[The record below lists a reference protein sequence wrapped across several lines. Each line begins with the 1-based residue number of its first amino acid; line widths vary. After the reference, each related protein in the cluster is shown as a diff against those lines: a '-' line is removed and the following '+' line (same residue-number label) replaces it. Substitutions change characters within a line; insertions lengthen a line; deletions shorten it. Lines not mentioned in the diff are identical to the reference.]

1 MRKYLIALGFAVAA
15 APALAQGPDYDS
27 GYGEAIA
34 RAIPRGE
41 QVEAMAPVLDRVLG
55 GLLSLDV
62 GPVLD
67 AVDPY
72 ARRPGY
78 GVPGRTLREMGRR
91 DDPYFEDRL
100 RSSVY
105 GTTAEMG
112 RMMDSMALAAP
123 AIGRSLF
130 ELQRSIGVAVEDY
143 ERRRG
148 APVDDE
154 PYWDD

>member
-1 MRKYLIALGFAVAA
+1 MHKYLIALGFAVAA
-15 APALAQGPDYDS
+15 SPALAQGPDYDP
-27 GYGEAIA
+27 GYGDEIA

-41 QVEAMAPVLDRVLG
+41 QVEMMAPVLDRMLG
-55 GLLSLDV
+55 GLLSMDV
-62 GPVLD
+62 GPMLD

-78 GVPGRTLREMGRR
+78 GAPGRTLREMGRR
-91 DDPYFEDRL
+91 DDPYFEERM

-112 RMMDSMALAAP
+112 RMMDSLAAAAP

-130 ELQRSIGVAVEDY
+130 ELQRSIGSAVDDY

-148 APVDDE
+148 APGHDE